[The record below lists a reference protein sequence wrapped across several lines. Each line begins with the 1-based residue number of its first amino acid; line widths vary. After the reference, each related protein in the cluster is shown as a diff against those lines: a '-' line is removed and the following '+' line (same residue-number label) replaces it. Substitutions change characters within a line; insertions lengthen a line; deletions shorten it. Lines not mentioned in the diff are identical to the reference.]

1 MNAIIFEDEKLSA
14 DHLINLIRRVDPSIN
29 VIAVADTVRKGIEIL
44 KSNVSADL
52 LFVDVHLADGLSFE
66 IFEQVHTEIPVI
78 FTTAYD
84 EYALKAFSLNSIDYL
99 LKPVGIGEL
108 TAALAKMK
116 KLRTLGPPLMIDNI
130 LQAYRDISRQYK
142 SRFMVRMGENIFPV
156 LAGDIVHFIS
166 DDPLVL
172 LVSKQAGRYPVDY
185 TLDQLETLLDPMQFF
200 RINRKVILNIDSVA
214 KAGNYFNSR
223 MKVSAMHLPDDAAIV
238 SRERVGGFK
247 EWLGR

>member
-1 MNAIIFEDEKLSA
+1 MKAIIFEDEKLSA
-14 DHLINLIRRVDPSIN
+14 DHLINLIRRVDPSID

-108 TAALAKMK
+108 TASLAKMK
-116 KLRTLGPPLMIDNI
+116 KLRTPAPPLMIDNI

-156 LAGDIVHFIS
+156 QAGDIVHFIS

-172 LVSKQAGRYPVDY
+172 LVSKTGSRYPVDY
-185 TLDQLETLLDPMQFF
+185 TLDQLDTLLDPMQFF

-223 MKVSAMHLPDDAAIV
+223 MKVAAMHLPDDAAIV

>member
-14 DHLINLIRRVDPSIN
+14 DHLISLIHKTDPSVK
-29 VIAVADTVRKGIEIL
+29 VIAVADTVRKGVEIL

-66 IFEQVHTEIPVI
+66 IFEQVHTDIPVI

-84 EYALKAFSLNSIDYL
+84 EYALKAFTLNSVDYL
-99 LKPVGIGEL
+99 LKPVGIDEL
-108 TAALAKMK
+108 SAALSKMK
-116 KLRTLGPPLMIDNI
+116 KLRTPGSPLMIDNI
-130 LQAYRDISRQYK
+130 LQAYRDITRQYK

-156 LAGDIVHFIS
+156 QAGDIVHFIS

-172 LVSKQAGRYPVDY
+172 LVSKQGGRYPVDY

-200 RINRKVILNIDSVA
+200 RINRKVILNIDSIA

-223 MKVSAMHLPDDAAIV
+223 MKVSATHLADDAAIV
-238 SRERVGGFK
+238 SRERVSGFK